1 MKRLALITLG
11 TLITFVVMWYAAA
24 TDAVFEGYI
33 MDMSYMLDL
42 TDQGIVTFMLVLGAV
57 FSCVVYT
64 IEEILEEILEEMMF
78 EVYKLIIKIVNK
90 IKVSKKAAAK

>member
-64 IEEILEEILEEMMF
+64 IEEILEEVLF
-78 EVYKLIIKIVNK
+78 EGYKFIIKIVNK

>member
-57 FSCVVYT
+57 YSCVVYT
-64 IEEILEEILEEMMF
+64 IEQILEEVFF
-78 EVYKLIIKIVNK
+78 EGYKFIIKIVNK
-90 IKVSKKAAAK
+90 IKVQKKEEAAAK

>member
-57 FSCVVYT
+57 YSCVVYT
-64 IEEILEEILEEMMF
+64 IEQILEEVLF
-78 EVYKLIIKIVNK
+78 EGYKFIIKIVNK
-90 IKVSKKAAAK
+90 IKVQKKEEAAAK

>member
-1 MKRLALITLG
+1 MKKLALITLG

-64 IEEILEEILEEMMF
+64 IEEILEEMMF

>member
-1 MKRLALITLG
+1 MKKLALITLG

-64 IEEILEEILEEMMF
+64 IEEILEEMMF

-90 IKVSKKAAAK
+90 IKVSKKAAAE